1 MLGVAGLG
9 TLSRG
14 EIGAAQL
21 VGRRSGAV
29 SFAPTDAAAL
39 GDSSLSAVGLSVG
52 DYYTLGG
59 GMGVGKGAI
68 RGYIGAVP
76 DQEWNALAA
85 AAYARTLATRTLRG
99 PLRGSIGTEIDAG
112 FRYYARGLG
121 NTGAVSL
128 TMPVGTTLGNP
139 SRASL
144 GIYLAPYAE
153 TNLRRQQVGGCTQT
167 CDYRL
172 GGVGVSGAF
181 GSGFGVRLSAGRIS
195 ASALIRD
202 ILSTGPRV
210 LRGDGDLT
218 LGLSLRL
225 GR

>member
-9 TLSRG
+9 TLFRG

-21 VGRRSGAV
+21 AGRRSGAV

-39 GDSSLSAVGLSVG
+39 GDSSLSAVSLSVG
-52 DYYTLGG
+52 DYFTVGG
-59 GMGVGKGAI
+59 GVGVGQGAI

-76 DQEWNALAA
+76 DQDWNALAA
-85 AAYARTLATRTLRG
+85 AAYARTLATRRLRG

-112 FRYYARGLG
+112 FRYYPRGLG
-121 NTGAVSL
+121 NTGAVSFA
-128 TMPVGTTLGNP
+128 MPVGASLGNP

-153 TNLRRQQVGGCTQT
+153 TNMRRQSVLDCTQT

-181 GSGFGVRLSAGRIS
+181 GTGFGVRLSAGRIS
-195 ASALIRD
+195 ASAMMRD
-202 ILSTGPRV
+202 ILATGPRPV
-210 LRGDGDLT
+210 RGGGDPT
-218 LGLSLRL
+218 LGLSFRL